1 MQQNGPQLP
10 VDVCSMDILFDG
22 KFHMMTPMDLL
33 EWITVTVNPMSDGQT
48 IMILNDRQTISYY
61 RTVNHAVQYSSE
73 LYYYCTVVG
82 TKINQI

>member
-22 KFHMMTPMDLL
+22 KFHNMMTPMDLL
-33 EWITVTVNPMSDGQT
+33 EWITVTVNPLSDGQT
-48 IMILNDRQTISYY
+48 IMILNDGQTKLLQDCKPYEGT
-61 RTVNHAVQYSSE
+61 RVSSTT
-73 LYYYCTVVG
+73 TVVG